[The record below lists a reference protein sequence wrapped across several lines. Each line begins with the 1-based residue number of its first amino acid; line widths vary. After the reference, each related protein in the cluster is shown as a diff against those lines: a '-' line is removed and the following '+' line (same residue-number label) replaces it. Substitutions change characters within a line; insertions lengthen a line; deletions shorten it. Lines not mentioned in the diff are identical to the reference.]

1 MKFVF
6 THNISLVWSEINSK
20 QKKIKSSWK
29 EYAIW
34 SCFKFLPMKNIFRKL
49 KTNERLIMA
58 CLQIYRELLSIAT
71 FLRVH
76 SNSKEVSCLSWEN
89 TYPNLKATFHIKL
102 KLFLWTKRLEN
113 LLLAKYLISVAT
125 PLTTNTSWKIPGFCV
140 SRPQPWL
147 WPTAQFVFDDPGLN
161 LYFPATDPRFVFTSP
176 G

>member
-6 THNISLVWSEINSK
+6 TPNISLVWSEINSK

-76 SNSKEVSCLSWEN
+76 SNSKEVFYLSWQN
-89 TYPNLKATFHIKL
+89 TYHNLKTCHIKL
-102 KLFLWTKRLEN
+102 KLFLWTKLLQN
-113 LLLAKYLISVAT
+113 LLLVKYPTSLAAPWNRLTFMIQRSV
-125 PLTTNTSWKIPGFCV
+125 
-140 SRPQPWL
+140 
-147 WPTAQFVFDDPGLN
+147 
-161 LYFPATDPRFVFTSP
+161 
-176 G
+176 